1 MSDFGER
8 IREYIRDS
16 ADRKLT
22 IGRMTVSR
30 LAFFGVAAGI
40 LVVGVLA
47 LLFLVLSKRDKGLTF
62 TRADVISGY
71 TYRMKD
77 DMLSYRTEDRIY
89 TYDAAKDVSTY
100 YAINSIEGYD
110 SSAAM
115 TVVYA
120 GPRFKIQGAE
130 KTLALQSG
138 TILDVRAGKNYAAL
152 LYRIPV
158 ADRDERFIEIIR
170 LDTQSREMRSVNSIS
185 FKDSEVVGFG
195 FLDTGTTELLWVS
208 TMDVGQFTEESIVRI
223 YDCSNGGSMIHY
235 TTPFY
240 NQAIYNLYLSD
251 RCLFM
256 VGTQSIIRY
265 DREDDGF
272 SAERDRVRV
281 YGSTIVDFS
290 AGAETAYFIALPVAA
305 EGEENSLV
313 RLITI
318 SETDDLWSNVMQK
331 YMPSPVVGAFLFNG
345 TICVFTRENF
355 LQFSF
360 AGKKLLDL
368 EPEYTPVAAFR
379 YGAEGFLVMTEQS
392 CYRVTLD

>member
-8 IREYIRDS
+8 LREYIRDS

-22 IGRMTVSR
+22 VGRMAVSR
-30 LAFFGVAAGI
+30 LAFFGIAAGI
-40 LVVGVLA
+40 LVAGVLA

-62 TRADVISGY
+62 TRADVVSGY

-77 DMLSYRTEDRIY
+77 DVLSYRTEDRIY
-89 TYDAAKDVSTY
+89 TYDAAKDVSTFFPI
-100 YAINSIEGYD
+100 ANIEGYD
-110 SSAAM
+110 SSASM
-115 TVVYA
+115 TIVYA
-120 GPRFKIQGAE
+120 GAQFKIQGAE

-138 TILDVRAGKNYAAL
+138 TILDVRAGKTFAAL

-158 ADRDERFIEIIR
+158 DDRDERFIEIIDR
-170 LDTQSREMRSVNSIS
+170 DMHSVNTLS
-185 FKDSEVVGFG
+185 FKDSEIVGFG
-195 FLDTGTTELLWVS
+195 FLDTGSTELLWVS

-223 YDCSNGGSMIHY
+223 YDCTNGGVMIHY
-235 TTPFY
+235 TSPFY

-290 AGAETAYFIALPVAA
+290 AGTETAYFIALPVAA

-345 TICVFTRENF
+345 NICVFTRENF

-360 AGKKLLDL
+360 AGKKLKDL
-368 EPEYTPVAAFR
+368 EPEYAPVAAFR
-379 YGAEGFLVMTEQS
+379 YGADGFLVVTEQN

>member
-1 MSDFGER
+1 MSNLGER

-30 LAFFGVAAGI
+30 LAFFGLAAGI
-40 LVVGVLA
+40 LAVGIVALIVVVM
-47 LLFLVLSKRDKGLTF
+47 SKREKGLTF
-62 TRADVISGY
+62 ERADVIAGY

-77 DMLSYRTEDRIY
+77 DRLSYRTEDRIY

-100 YAINSIEGYD
+100 YPIANIEGYD
-110 SSAAM
+110 SSDSM
-115 TVVYA
+115 TIVYA
-120 GPRFKIQGAE
+120 GSQFMIQGADGV
-130 KTLALQSG
+130 KALTSG
-138 TILDVRAGKNYAAL
+138 TILDVRAGTNYAAL
-152 LYRIPV
+152 LFKNPG
-158 ADRDERFIEIIR
+158 ADRDERFILII
-170 LDTQSREMRSVNSIS
+170 DSAMRSVNQIS
-185 FKDSEVVGFG
+185 FKDSEIVAFD
-195 FLDTGTTELLWVS
+195 FLNMGTTELLWVS

-223 YDCSNGGSMIHY
+223 YDCSGGGVMIHY

-240 NQAIYNLYLSD
+240 NQAIYNVYLSD

-265 DREDDGF
+265 DREEGGF

-281 YGSTIVDFS
+281 YGSTIVDFA
-290 AGAETAYFIALPVAA
+290 AGTETAYFIALPVAA

-345 TICVFTRENF
+345 NICVFTRENF
-355 LQFSF
+355 LQFTY

-368 EPEYTPVAAFR
+368 EPQYVPAAAFR
-379 YGAEGFLVMTEQS
+379 YGSDGFLIVTEQN

>member
-1 MSDFGER
+1 MSNLGER

-30 LAFFGVAAGI
+30 LAFFGLAAGI
-40 LVVGVLA
+40 LAVGIVALIVVVM
-47 LLFLVLSKRDKGLTF
+47 SKREKGLTF
-62 TRADVISGY
+62 ERADVIAGY

-77 DMLSYRTEDRIY
+77 DRLSYRTEDRIY

-100 YAINSIEGYD
+100 YPIANIEGYD
-110 SSAAM
+110 SSDSM

-120 GPRFKIQGAE
+120 GSQFMIQGADGV
-130 KTLALQSG
+130 KALTSG
-138 TILDVRAGKNYAAL
+138 TILDVRAGTNYAAL
-152 LYRIPV
+152 LFKNPG
-158 ADRDERFIEIIR
+158 ADRDERFILII
-170 LDTQSREMRSVNSIS
+170 DSAMRSVNQIS
-185 FKDSEVVGFG
+185 FKDSEIVAFD
-195 FLDTGTTELLWVS
+195 FLNMGTTELLWVS

-223 YDCSNGGSMIHY
+223 YDCSGGGVMIHY
-235 TTPFY
+235 TSPFY
-240 NQAIYNLYLSD
+240 NQAIYNVYLSD

-265 DREDDGF
+265 DREEGGF

-281 YGSTIVDFS
+281 YGSTIVDFA
-290 AGAETAYFIALPVAA
+290 AGTETAYFIALPVAA

-345 TICVFTRENF
+345 NICVFTRENF
-355 LQFSF
+355 LQFTY

-368 EPEYTPVAAFR
+368 EPQYVPAAAFR
-379 YGAEGFLVMTEQS
+379 YGSDGFLIVTEQN

>member
-1 MSDFGER
+1 MSNFGER

-47 LLFLVLSKRDKGLTF
+47 LLFLVLTKRDKGLTF
-62 TRADVISGY
+62 TRADVVGGY

-77 DMLSYRTEDRIY
+77 DVLSYRTEDRLY
-89 TYDAAKDVSTY
+89 TYDAAKDVSTFFPI
-100 YAINSIEGYD
+100 ANIEGYD
-110 SSAAM
+110 SSASM
-115 TVVYA
+115 TIVYA
-120 GPRFKIQGAE
+120 GAQFKIQGAE

-138 TILDVRAGKNYAAL
+138 TILDVRAGKNFAAL

-158 ADRDERFIEIIR
+158 DDRDERFIEIINR
-170 LDTQSREMRSVNSIS
+170 DMQSINTLS
-185 FKDSEVVGFG
+185 FKDSEIVAFG
-195 FLDTGTTELLWVS
+195 FLDTGSTELLWVS

-223 YDCSNGGSMIHY
+223 YDCGSGGSMIHY
-235 TTPFY
+235 TVPFY

-290 AGAETAYFIALPVAA
+290 AGTETAYFIALPVAA

-368 EPEYTPVAAFR
+368 EPEYEPVAAFR
-379 YGAEGFLVMTEQS
+379 YGANGFLVVTEQN

>member
-1 MSDFGER
+1 MSNLGAR

-22 IGRMTVSR
+22 VGQVTVSR
-30 LAFFGVAAGI
+30 LAFFGLAAGI
-40 LVVGVLA
+40 LIAGAVALMVV
-47 LLFLVLSKRDKGLTF
+47 LLGRREKGLTY
-62 TRADVISGY
+62 TRADVVSGY

-77 DMLSYRTEDRIY
+77 DRLSYRTENRIY
-89 TYDAAKDVSTY
+89 LYDAAKDTSTFY
-100 YAINSIEGYD
+100 PIGSIEGYD
-110 SSAAM
+110 SSGSM
-115 TVVYA
+115 TIVYA
-120 GPRFKIQGAE
+120 GSQFMIQGAKE
-130 KTLALQSG
+130 AKALTNG

-152 LYRIPV
+152 LFKNPGE
-158 ADRDERFIEIIR
+158 DRDERFILI
-170 LDTQSREMRSVNSIS
+170 LDKAMHSVNQIS
-185 FKDSEVVGFG
+185 FKDSEIVAFG
-195 FLDTGTTELLWVS
+195 FLDTGSTELLWVS

-223 YDCSNGGSMIHY
+223 YDCGNDGSMIHY
-235 TTPFY
+235 TSPFY
-240 NQAIYNLYLSD
+240 NQTIYNLYLSD

-256 VGTQSIIRY
+256 VGTQSIIRF
-265 DREDDGF
+265 DREENGF

-290 AGAETAYFIALPVAA
+290 AGTETAYFIALPVAA

-331 YMPSPVVGAFLFNG
+331 YMPSPVIGAYLFNG
-345 TICVFTRENF
+345 TICVFTREDF

-368 EPEYTPVAAFR
+368 EAQHQPVAAFR
-379 YGAEGFLVMTEQS
+379 YSDQGFLVVTEQS

>member
-1 MSDFGER
+1 MESLGER
-8 IREYIRDS
+8 IREYMRDS

-22 IGRMTVSR
+22 IGRMVVSR
-30 LAFFGVAAGI
+30 LAFFGAAAVI
-40 LVVGVLA
+40 LIAGVLA
-47 LLFLVLSKRDKGLTF
+47 LLVLVLSQREKGLTF
-62 TRADVISGY
+62 TRAEVVSGY
-71 TYRMKD
+71 TYRMKNNL
-77 DMLSYRTEDRIY
+77 LSYRTEDRLY
-89 TYDAAKDVSTY
+89 TYDPTKDVSTFY
-100 YAINSIEGYD
+100 QIGNIEGYD
-110 SSAAM
+110 CSDVM
-115 TVVYA
+115 TIVYA
-120 GPRFKIQGAE
+120 GSQFKIQGADE
-130 KTLALQSG
+130 VKALTSG
-138 TILDVRAGKNYAAL
+138 TILDVRAGRNYAAL
-152 LYRIPV
+152 LFKNPG
-158 ADRDERFIEIIR
+158 ADRDERFILI
-170 LDTQSREMRSVNSIS
+170 LDKTMHSVNQIS
-185 FKDSEVVGFG
+185 FKDSEIVGFG
-195 FLDTGTTELLWVS
+195 FLNMGSTELLWVS

-223 YDCSNGGSMIHY
+223 YDCTNGGVMIHY

-256 VGTQSIIRY
+256 IGTQSIIRY
-265 DREDDGF
+265 DIEDGGF

-281 YGSTIVDFS
+281 YGSTIVDFY

-345 TICVFTRENF
+345 SICVFTHENF

-360 AGKKLLDL
+360 AGKKLMDL
-368 EPEYTPVAAFR
+368 EPEYTPVAAYR
-379 YGAEGFLVMTEQS
+379 YGSDGFLIMTEQN

>member
-8 IREYIRDS
+8 LREYIRDS

-22 IGRMTVSR
+22 VGRMAVSR
-30 LAFFGVAAGI
+30 LAFFGIAAGI
-40 LVVGVLA
+40 LVAGVLA

-62 TRADVISGY
+62 TRADVVSGY

-77 DMLSYRTEDRIY
+77 DVLSYRTEDRIY
-89 TYDAAKDVSTY
+89 TYDAAKDVSTFFPI
-100 YAINSIEGYD
+100 ANIEGYD
-110 SSAAM
+110 SSASM
-115 TVVYA
+115 TIVYA
-120 GPRFKIQGAE
+120 GAQFKIQGAE

-138 TILDVRAGKNYAAL
+138 TILDVRAGKTFAAL

-158 ADRDERFIEIIR
+158 DDRDERFIEIIDR
-170 LDTQSREMRSVNSIS
+170 NMHSVNTLS
-185 FKDSEVVGFG
+185 FKDSEIVGFG
-195 FLDTGTTELLWVS
+195 FLDTGSTELLWVS

-223 YDCSNGGSMIHY
+223 YDCTNGGVMIHY
-235 TTPFY
+235 TSPFY

-290 AGAETAYFIALPVAA
+290 AGTETAYFIALPVAA

-345 TICVFTRENF
+345 NICVFTRENF

-368 EPEYTPVAAFR
+368 EPEYAPVAAFR
-379 YGAEGFLVMTEQS
+379 YGAAGFLVVTEQN

>member
-1 MSDFGER
+1 MSNLGER

-30 LAFFGVAAGI
+30 LAFFGLAAGI
-40 LVVGVLA
+40 LAVGIVALIVVVM
-47 LLFLVLSKRDKGLTF
+47 SKREKGLTF
-62 TRADVISGY
+62 ERADVIAGY

-77 DMLSYRTEDRIY
+77 DRLSYRTEDRIY

-100 YAINSIEGYD
+100 YPIANIEGYD
-110 SSAAM
+110 FSDSM
-115 TVVYA
+115 TIVYA
-120 GPRFKIQGAE
+120 GSQFMIQGADGV
-130 KTLALQSG
+130 KALTSG
-138 TILDVRAGKNYAAL
+138 TILDVRAGTNYAAL
-152 LYRIPV
+152 LFKNPG
-158 ADRDERFIEIIR
+158 ADRDERFILII
-170 LDTQSREMRSVNSIS
+170 DSAMRSVNQIS
-185 FKDSEVVGFG
+185 FKDSEIVAFD
-195 FLDTGTTELLWVS
+195 FLNMGTTELLWVS

-223 YDCSNGGSMIHY
+223 YDCSGGGVMIHY
-235 TTPFY
+235 TSPFY
-240 NQAIYNLYLSD
+240 NQAIYNVYLSD

-265 DREDDGF
+265 DREEGGF

-281 YGSTIVDFS
+281 YGSTIVDFA
-290 AGAETAYFIALPVAA
+290 AGTETAYFIALPVAA

-345 TICVFTRENF
+345 NICVFTRENF
-355 LQFSF
+355 LQFTY

-368 EPEYTPVAAFR
+368 EPQYVPAAAFR
-379 YGAEGFLVMTEQS
+379 YGSDGFLIVTEQN